1 MNKRFPDPPPS
12 AAEILSRSN
21 SNLGDRKKV
30 MILDDHPVVRTGLVR
45 LLASDALLFVAGEFS
60 RSQQLLFAMARNP
73 PDLVLVD
80 YQLAPDDCDGL
91 NLLMRLR
98 KYNQTTKIVVLSA
111 IELQSNITT
120 ALRGGAHAFVGKS
133 QPPDVLMRTIRSV
146 LRGAR
151 FHLPASGRVDEDQRG
166 SGVRLSD
173 REREVLRCCLEGM
186 PTKAIA
192 EKFKRQQST
201 ISTQKSSAF
210 RKLGI
215 RSDQELFRFQDRIF
229 TLLDGEEQ

>member
-1 MNKRFPDPPPS
+1 MNPNHDAPPS
-12 AAEILSRSN
+12 AEAMLARSA
-21 SNLGDRKKV
+21 SNLSDRKKV
-30 MILDDHPVVRTGLVR
+30 MILDDHPVVRSGLVR
-45 LLASDALLFVAGEFS
+45 LLSSDALLFVAGEFN

-73 PDLVLVD
+73 PDLALVD

-91 NLLMRLR
+91 NLLIRLR
-98 KYNQTTKIVVLSA
+98 KYHQTTKIVVVSA
-111 IELQSNITT
+111 IELQSNITA
-120 ALRGGAHAFVGKS
+120 ALRAGAHAFVGKS
-133 QPPDVLMRTIRSV
+133 QTPETLMKTVRSV
-146 LRGAR
+146 LRGAQY
-151 FHLPASGRVDEDQRG
+151 HIPSSGRLDEDRRAPQIQ
-166 SGVRLSD
+166 LSD

-215 RSDQELFRFQDRIF
+215 RSDQELFRFQDRVMSM
-229 TLLDGEEQ
+229 LDGDE